1 MKRSDDRILT
11 THVGSLVRPPA
22 LAKAAAERALGQLAD
37 EAAFLAEVKA
47 AVKSAVKR
55 QAEHGIDV
63 VTDGELGKPG
73 FIHYINHRLSG
84 FTPRKKPVAGAY
96 WGASREARAFPEYYA
111 WEARQSTVG
120 ANAVGLNRLECTGP
134 IRYVGQAELKRD
146 LDVLREALKDVSV
159 AEAFVPAISCS
170 NVEDWNANAY
180 YKTQEEYLYAI
191 AEALSDEYRAIVD
204 AGFILQIDDPLLATY
219 YVLNPD
225 ASVEDCRK
233 WARAHVEAINHSL
246 RGVPADRVRY
256 HTCYSINS
264 GPRVHD
270 LELRHIIDI
279 MLGINAGAYSFEASN
294 PRHEHE
300 WIVWKEAK
308 LPDDKLLLP
317 GVITHS
323 TNVVEHPELV
333 AQRIERFAAIVGR
346 ERVIASADCGFASLA
361 SSVEVHDSVVWAK
374 FDALA
379 EGARIASKRLWK
391 N

>member
-1 MKRSDDRILT
+1 MKRSEQRILT

-22 LAKAAAERALGQLAD
+22 LAKAAAERALGMLAD
-37 EAAFLAEVKA
+37 EAAFDAEVKA
-47 AVKSAVKR
+47 AVTDAVKK
-55 QAEHGIDV
+55 QAAHGLDI

-73 FIHYINHRLSG
+73 FIHYINRRLTG
-84 FTPRKKPVAGAY
+84 FTPRKKPVTGTY
-96 WGASREARAFPEYYA
+96 WGASREARAFPDYYA

-120 ANAVGLNRLECTGP
+120 ANTVGLNRLECTGP
-134 IRYVGQAELKRD
+134 IRYVGQADLKRD
-146 LDVLREALKDVSV
+146 LDVLRDALKGVDV

-191 AEALSDEYRAIVD
+191 ADALHEEYRAIVD
-204 AGFILQIDDPLLATY
+204 AGFLLQIDDPLLATY

-233 WARAHVEAINHSL
+233 WARAHVAAINHSL
-246 RGVPADRVRY
+246 RGIPADRVRY

-270 LELRHIIDI
+270 MELIHLIDI
-279 MLGINAGAYSFEASN
+279 MLGLNAGAYSFEASN

-300 WIVWKEAK
+300 WIVWKDAK

-317 GVITHS
+317 GVITNS

-361 SSVEVHDSVVWAK
+361 SSAEVHDSVVWAK

-379 EGARIASKRLWK
+379 EGARIASRRLWG
-391 N
+391 